1 MNDNLIILFFQ
12 MQYYK
17 QSSKF
22 LGLWSYPS
30 EAGDA
35 AAIQLPVLVQAVK
48 KTNWGVLKF
57 LSLFAQRSI
66 LTDRQGFSQDKQ

>member
-1 MNDNLIILFFQ
+1 MNDNLIILLFQ

-17 QSSKF
+17 QSSNF
-22 LGLWSYPS
+22 LGTYPS

-35 AAIQLPVLVQAVK
+35 AAIQLPVLVRAVK
-48 KTNWGVLKF
+48 KTNWGVLKI
-57 LSLFAQRSI
+57 LSFFAQRSI